1 MKTVT
6 VASCFHICL
15 PLLLFSFLFPP
26 STYSYTTSKDATI
39 SALLN
44 SSTDDLDLVAFL
56 NSKSAQQD
64 TLFTEAIQI
73 LESMKSSPSCN
84 RIAATR
90 LLMSCQS
97 VDTSKGHSAT
107 DTSMLLDNIKSLY
120 AARLAVCELTGAGAA
135 IPPSC
140 SPLQVSAKL
149 RREAVKSVAGDRPG
163 SKMVDSIPTAM
174 LESCLKSLESRPQWW
189 TSYSNSRQNAMVICQ
204 AARTE
209 IEKEELLE
217 LHRAVAENTLK
228 LNNGLQE
235 ALRNAA
241 AESAQHRAFVQA
253 TDLMRSNLLS
263 ELEGAGSH
271 ARDLLATFLSEFETA
286 IGFAVKSVVS
296 ILKGVETDT
305 SILGKEIRN
314 ATGEVD
320 RLQRSLRTV
329 HEENLA
335 RNAELAQAQKRE
347 AQINHELALAMR
359 SSLDSLLVQ
368 DMARLS
374 ESVQGFDS
382 SLRWL
387 AERLSLIYQM
397 EHQIL
402 ERLQSFEAS
411 LDESE
416 LKAEDLR
423 KAQKLQ
429 AEALEAQSQAQE
441 ALVVNAKVAQALLE
455 RVTTNAAN
463 LEASMEEMAS
473 RFRDIPVIGGA
484 IGTFSPWTIVAL
496 LFSFIAAQHP
506 RSAAAL
512 LLLCSG
518 PLLLALRFLY

>member
-1 MKTVT
+1 LI
-6 VASCFHICL
+6 A
-15 PLLLFSFLFPP
+15 
-26 STYSYTTSKDATI
+26 I

-140 SPLQVSAKL
+140 SPLQVSEKL

-163 SKMVDSIPTAM
+163 SEMVDSIPTAM

-263 ELEGAGSH
+263 ELEGAGLH

-305 SILGKEIRN
+305 SILGK
-314 ATGEVD
+314 V
-320 RLQRSLRTV
+320 RSLAFFLADRDVIRTRKFGTLPEKSIV
-329 HEENLA
+329 YGVVFALSTKRTWHGMQNWRKH
-335 RNAELAQAQKRE
+335 RNVKPK
-347 AQINHELALAMR
+347 
-359 SSLDSLLVQ
+359 
-368 DMARLS
+368 
-374 ESVQGFDS
+374 
-382 SLRWL
+382 
-387 AERLSLIYQM
+387 LI
-397 EHQIL
+397 
-402 ERLQSFEAS
+402 
-411 LDESE
+411 
-416 LKAEDLR
+416 
-423 KAQKLQ
+423 
-429 AEALEAQSQAQE
+429 
-441 ALVVNAKVAQALLE
+441 
-455 RVTTNAAN
+455 TN
-463 LEASMEEMAS
+463 
-473 RFRDIPVIGGA
+473 
-484 IGTFSPWTIVAL
+484 
-496 LFSFIAAQHP
+496 
-506 RSAAAL
+506 L
-512 LLLCSG
+512 LLLCDHR
-518 PLLLALRFLY
+518 LIRC